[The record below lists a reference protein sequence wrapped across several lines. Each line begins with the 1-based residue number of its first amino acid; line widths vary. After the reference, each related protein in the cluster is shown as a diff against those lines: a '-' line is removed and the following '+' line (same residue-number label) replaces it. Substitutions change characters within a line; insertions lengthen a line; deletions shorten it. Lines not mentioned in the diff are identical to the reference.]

1 VTIVHE
7 WNDKL
12 YCRGTPGT
20 NAVLLF
26 LDHHPNGFITFTLI
40 DSRYPINHRRIAAH
54 INTRRNKILMEG
66 SSATPE
72 EIAEFREIFNLVDLD
87 GGGSIDS
94 EELREL
100 MDLLGMQASEEEMGA
115 MLQEIDSNGTGEI
128 SFEDFVRVMS
138 KKVVPEYTA
147 EQIIRAFQKFAPKDC
162 PPHMI
167 TQDALVQVLSSY
179 EGKIPVGQ
187 ARELV
192 DKIECDAKT
201 KLINYH
207 DYVNMMMAD

>member
-1 VTIVHE
+1 
-7 WNDKL
+7 
-12 YCRGTPGT
+12 
-20 NAVLLF
+20 
-26 LDHHPNGFITFTLI
+26 
-40 DSRYPINHRRIAAH
+40 
-54 INTRRNKILMEG
+54 MEG

-87 GGGSIDS
+87 GGGSIDA

-100 MDLLGMQASEEEMGA
+100 MDLLGMQASEDEMNA

-147 EQIIRAFQKFAPKDC
+147 EQIVRAFQKFAPKDC

-179 EGKIPVGQ
+179 EGKIPVAQ
-187 ARELV
+187 AVELV
-192 DKIECDAKT
+192 SKIECDAKT

-207 DYVNMMMAD
+207 DYVNMMMADWNHEILSLSIGTFICTHLCVI